1 MNKSLHIDI
10 RVSEREHAAIKR
22 RAHAARVSMSQY
34 LRQRALQDAD
44 RPVIKADVQTL
55 REIYRLLRNASSNLN
70 QCTRALNAGLKNSQ
84 QLAELYSSLSA
95 VEHASNTVAD
105 FLFEAQRN
113 I

>member
-10 RVSEREHAAIKR
+10 RVSPREHAAIQQ
-22 RAHAARVSMSQY
+22 RAHAAGVSMSQY
-34 LRQRALQDAD
+34 LRQRALRDTN
-44 RPVIKADVQTL
+44 RPIIKTDIQTL
-55 REIYRLLRNASSNLN
+55 REIYRLLRNASNNLN

-84 QLAELYSSLSA
+84 QLSELYDSLSA

-105 FLFEAQRN
+105 FLFEAQQN